1 MKEGEGF
8 WKLRGTHGMEKELST
23 LLDVGPLNLQL
34 LPKCFPELDEG
45 IQVHFVIS
53 VS

>member
-8 WKLRGTHGMEKELST
+8 WKLGGTHGMEKELST

-34 LPKCFPELDEG
+34 LPKCFHELDEG
-45 IQVHFVIS
+45 IRVHFVIS